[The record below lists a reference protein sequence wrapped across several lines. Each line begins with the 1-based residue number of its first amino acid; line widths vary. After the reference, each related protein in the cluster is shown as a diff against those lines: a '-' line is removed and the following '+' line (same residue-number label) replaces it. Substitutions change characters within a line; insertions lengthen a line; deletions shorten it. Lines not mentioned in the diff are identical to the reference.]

1 MPAKAGT
8 KSVGTTAAVAAATQ
22 RSAIERAI
30 LTLALLETGRSAGEL
45 AAAATAHADWRAASD
60 RESRDELVLA
70 LLRCVGPCAVQAGQR
85 ISAEALPLAL
95 RCYRQGLHSP
105 FAQVC
110 HRACDLIRQPKT
122 CLIVVPDRAAVRQ
135 VRRECRTALDV
146 LTLCVHPPLP
156 SLHRYT
162 VHDLEPRTA
171 VAAPAPAPDAQ
182 PSAPAPTA
190 TAAASDAGDA
200 APALAPETSAADEPG
215 DSTAWLG
222 QPSTGKRPRDATD
235 DAATQPNSKSAAGG
249 PSRPRLRSPSPP
261 PTTTTVVAAPAH
273 DPVPAPV
280 AAGAAEAAP
289 MPTSNPAPVP
299 LPQRTSTVNVVSTRA
314 DRDDDDLDEALP
326 AIVDAEPDSD
336 EAAMD

>member
-105 FAQVC
+105 FAQVRC
-110 HRACDLIRQPKT
+110 WDLRSHPQRVT
-122 CLIVVPDRAAVRQ
+122 CLIVIPDRAAVRQ

-171 VAAPAPAPDAQ
+171 VVAPAPAPDAQ

-190 TAAASDAGDA
+190 TAAASDTIDA
-200 APALAPETSAADEPG
+200 APAPALETSAADEPG

-261 PTTTTVVAAPAH
+261 PPPPVVAAPAH